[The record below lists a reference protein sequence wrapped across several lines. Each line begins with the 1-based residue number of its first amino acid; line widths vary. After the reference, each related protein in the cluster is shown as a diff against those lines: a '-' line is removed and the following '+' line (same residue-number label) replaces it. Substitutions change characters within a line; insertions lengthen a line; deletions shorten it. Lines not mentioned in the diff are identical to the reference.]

1 MCLGSII
8 SVALAAAALAAT
20 TTAAAA
26 AAFIH
31 FLLGGT
37 LQGSN
42 SWRKVLS
49 VFFEFQ
55 KKIRKVMNMRS
66 PWRAVS
72 TLERGKVSPEKKTYH
87 D

>member
-8 SVALAAAALAAT
+8 SVALAATTAAAAAALAAT
-20 TTAAAA
+20 TAA

-72 TLERGKVSPEKKTYH
+72 TLDSREGKSFS
-87 D
+87 

>member
-1 MCLGSII
+1 MCLGSIN
-8 SVALAAAALAAT
+8 SVALAALAAT
-20 TTAAAA
+20 TTAAAAAA

-72 TLERGKVSPEKKTYH
+72 TLDSREGKSFS
-87 D
+87 